1 MNTASPLPEYINP
14 NLINL
19 HKHPQTEY
27 AKILQQLPAAVYTCD
42 KDGYINM
49 YNEAAVKVWGRE
61 PEIGVDLW
69 CGSWKIWN
77 TDGVTPVALATCPMA
92 VALKEGRSVRNKEI
106 IVECPDGTRRHILP
120 HPDPIFDSSGEVIG
134 AVNMLVDITD
144 QKISEMALRESEQA
158 LRESEAKY
166 KKLAAELEKRVN
178 ERTRELNDVNTQLN
192 RSNKELEQFAFVA
205 SHDLKEPL
213 RKIQT
218 FAELLFSKNK
228 DVLNHEAQL
237 YLDKISTS
245 SQRMSKLI
253 NGLLAFSLINRSG
266 DDFETTDLR
275 EVLKNVKNDF
285 EILIQQKGINLTIGD
300 LPTVEAIPL
309 QMNQLFFNLL
319 GNALKFTVDGRQPI
333 ISVSSRLLSEEEVL
347 VNDAL
352 TSGITYCE
360 IMVKDNGLGFDPQY
374 AEKVFEIFQRLNA
387 RTAYDGTGIGLAVCH
402 KIVQNHNGLIHARS
416 KENEGA
422 TFHVILPLHHVNE

>member
-1 MNTASPLPEYINP
+1 M
-14 NLINL
+14 
-19 HKHPQTEY
+19 
-27 AKILQQLPAAVYTCD
+27 
-42 KDGYINM
+42 
-49 YNEAAVKVWGRE
+49 
-61 PEIGVDLW
+61 
-69 CGSWKIWN
+69 
-77 TDGVTPVALATCPMA
+77 
-92 VALKEGRSVRNKEI
+92 
-106 IVECPDGTRRHILP
+106 
-120 HPDPIFDSSGEVIG
+120 
-134 AVNMLVDITD
+134 
-144 QKISEMALRESEQA
+144 
-158 LRESEAKY
+158 
-166 KKLAAELEKRVN
+166 
-178 ERTRELNDVNTQLN
+178 
-192 RSNKELEQFAFVA
+192 
-205 SHDLKEPL
+205 
-213 RKIQT
+213 
-218 FAELLFSKNK
+218 
-228 DVLNHEAQL
+228 
-237 YLDKISTS
+237 
-245 SQRMSKLI
+245 
-253 NGLLAFSLINRSG
+253 LAFSLINRSG

-333 ISVSSRLLSEEEVL
+333 ISVSSRLLSEDEVL

>member
-1 MNTASPLPEYINP
+1 M
-14 NLINL
+14 
-19 HKHPQTEY
+19 
-27 AKILQQLPAAVYTCD
+27 
-42 KDGYINM
+42 
-49 YNEAAVKVWGRE
+49 
-61 PEIGVDLW
+61 
-69 CGSWKIWN
+69 
-77 TDGVTPVALATCPMA
+77 
-92 VALKEGRSVRNKEI
+92 
-106 IVECPDGTRRHILP
+106 
-120 HPDPIFDSSGEVIG
+120 
-134 AVNMLVDITD
+134 
-144 QKISEMALRESEQA
+144 
-158 LRESEAKY
+158 
-166 KKLAAELEKRVN
+166 
-178 ERTRELNDVNTQLN
+178 
-192 RSNKELEQFAFVA
+192 
-205 SHDLKEPL
+205 
-213 RKIQT
+213 
-218 FAELLFSKNK
+218 
-228 DVLNHEAQL
+228 LNHEAQL

-333 ISVSSRLLSEEEVL
+333 ISVSSRLLSEDEVL

-387 RTAYDGTGIGLAVCH
+387 RTAYDGTGIGLAVCR
-402 KIVQNHNGLIHARS
+402 KIAIRHGGDITAQSTPGQGTRFMITLATKHLI
-416 KENEGA
+416 N
-422 TFHVILPLHHVNE
+422 